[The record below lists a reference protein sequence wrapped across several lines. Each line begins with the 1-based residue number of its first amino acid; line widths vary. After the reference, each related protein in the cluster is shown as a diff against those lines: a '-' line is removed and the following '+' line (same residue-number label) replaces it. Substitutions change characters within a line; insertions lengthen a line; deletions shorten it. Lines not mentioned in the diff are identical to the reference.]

1 MRGKRGNEGRR
12 ETRAD
17 RGKEESTEMIIMKR
31 PSIRKCKIKL
41 RTIVLRQFD
50 MFGWQRVDGK
60 KRERSTAASSRERTT
75 KCRLDYCCV

>member
-1 MRGKRGNEGRR
+1 MKEEGKQLQ
-12 ETRAD
+12 AD
-17 RGKEESTEMIIMKR
+17 RRKAEITEMIIMKR
-31 PSIRKCKIKL
+31 SSIRKCKIKL